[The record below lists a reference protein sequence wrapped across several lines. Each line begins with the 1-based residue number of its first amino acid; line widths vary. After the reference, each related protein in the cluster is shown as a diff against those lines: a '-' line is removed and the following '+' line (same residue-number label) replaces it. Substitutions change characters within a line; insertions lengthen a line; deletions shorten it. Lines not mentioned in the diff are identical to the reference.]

1 MEAPFEALEHPATK
15 HRHVRSSQHILKKG
29 STSAICKI
37 AILKSFNTT
46 QVNIAF
52 LGLIVLFRG
61 LQFFSSSVQ
70 SSDRHGLKT
79 RITLAYLEI
88 AHSEFLS
95 IIQVSIAFVG
105 FVFFGV
111 GRVVSDV
118 LLPLSAGLAAS
129 I

>member
-1 MEAPFEALEHPATK
+1 M
-15 HRHVRSSQHILKKG
+15 RSSQHILKKG
-29 STSAICKI
+29 STSAIRKI
-37 AILKSFNTT
+37 AFLKSFDTT
-46 QVNIAF
+46 QVKIAF
-52 LGLIVLFRG
+52 LNLIVLFWG
-61 LQFFSSSVQ
+61 VGFFSSSVQ
-70 SSDRHGLKT
+70 SSDRHVLKT
-79 RITLAYLEI
+79 RITLAILEI